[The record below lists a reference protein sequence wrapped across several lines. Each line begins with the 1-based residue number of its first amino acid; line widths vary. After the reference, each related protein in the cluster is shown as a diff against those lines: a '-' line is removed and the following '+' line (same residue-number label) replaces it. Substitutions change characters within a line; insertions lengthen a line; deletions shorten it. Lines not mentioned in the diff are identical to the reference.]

1 MNSNF
6 EYYKIFYYVAK
17 YENLTKAATVLK
29 TSQPAVTRTIHK
41 LENELGCR
49 LFTRSKTGMQ
59 LTPEGRTFYGYVA
72 AGCAQFFKG
81 ENDLSNLISLENGTI
96 YISATETALH
106 CYLFQ
111 AMEEFNSLYPNV
123 RFKIL
128 NNSTT
133 ESVNA
138 VKEGKVDLAFVSAN
152 LQVAK
157 PLRMKILRKY
167 HDILISGNRFGELKD
182 DGKEVSLK
190 ELVSYPWISLTAET
204 ITRRFLNEY
213 FEKNSLT
220 FTPDMELA
228 TTDMILPAVKHN
240 LGLGF
245 MPHEEGHAA
254 ALPLT
259 EIVSKLCTLVEHNP
273 DAFERIVEQSYTTAL
288 GSLDEECAFRNE
300 IALLSV
306 SSAVLCWALKLL
318 KQPDSAQ
325 TTHEVCQ
332 AYINNCLS
340 EWDSSLDC
348 NAKEI
353 LHKALFSASE
363 AGDIRFIRYEEVD
376 SSYDPERDI
385 VQKKDAFLLKGSLLK
400 SLLHEYAP
408 GYSASDVISRLQ
420 SEHLLSEF
428 SSAKKIR
435 INSGTYV
442 DARLLTL
449 KSSCLTEYED
459 SD

>member
-17 YENLTKAATVLK
+17 YENLTKAATALK

-41 LENELGCR
+41 LEGELGCR
-49 LFTRSKTGMQ
+49 LFTRSKTGMK

-167 HDILISGNRFGELKD
+167 RDILIAGKRFEELKA
-182 DGKEVSLK
+182 GKEELSLK

-245 MPHEEGHAA
+245 IPAEFADSELKSGQVFEIKVKEK
-254 ALPLT
+254 LPERNIIL
-259 EIVSKLCTLVEHNP
+259 IYDVEYP
-273 DAFERIVEQSYTTAL
+273 QS
-288 GSLDEECAFRNE
+288 
-300 IALLSV
+300 IA
-306 SSAVLCWALKLL
+306 
-318 KQPDSAQ
+318 
-325 TTHEVCQ
+325 
-332 AYINNCLS
+332 
-340 EWDSSLDC
+340 
-348 NAKEI
+348 AKE
-353 LHKALFSASE
+353 F
-363 AGDIRFIRYEEVD
+363 
-376 SSYDPERDI
+376 
-385 VQKKDAFLLKGSLLK
+385 QKFLKEK
-400 SLLHEYAP
+400 EM
-408 GYSASDVISRLQ
+408 
-420 SEHLLSEF
+420 
-428 SSAKKIR
+428 
-435 INSGTYV
+435 
-442 DARLLTL
+442 
-449 KSSCLTEYED
+449 
-459 SD
+459 

>member
-17 YENLTKAATVLK
+17 YENLTKAATALK

-41 LENELGCR
+41 LEGELGCR
-49 LFTRSKTGMQ
+49 LFTRSKTGMK
-59 LTPEGRTFYGYVA
+59 LTPEGR
-72 AGCAQFFKG
+72 
-81 ENDLSNLISLENGTI
+81 TI

-167 HDILISGNRFGELKD
+167 RDILIAGKRFEELKA
-182 DGKEVSLK
+182 GKEELSLK

-204 ITRRFLNEY
+204 ISRRFLNEY

-245 MPHEEGHAA
+245 IPAEFADSELKSGQVFEIKVKEK
-254 ALPLT
+254 LP
-259 EIVSKLCTLVEHNP
+259 
-273 DAFERIVEQSYTTAL
+273 ERNIILIYDMEYPQS
-288 GSLDEECAFRNE
+288 
-300 IALLSV
+300 IA
-306 SSAVLCWALKLL
+306 
-318 KQPDSAQ
+318 
-325 TTHEVCQ
+325 
-332 AYINNCLS
+332 
-340 EWDSSLDC
+340 
-348 NAKEI
+348 AKE
-353 LHKALFSASE
+353 F
-363 AGDIRFIRYEEVD
+363 
-376 SSYDPERDI
+376 
-385 VQKKDAFLLKGSLLK
+385 QKFLKEK
-400 SLLHEYAP
+400 EM
-408 GYSASDVISRLQ
+408 
-420 SEHLLSEF
+420 
-428 SSAKKIR
+428 
-435 INSGTYV
+435 
-442 DARLLTL
+442 
-449 KSSCLTEYED
+449 
-459 SD
+459 

>member
-6 EYYKIFYYVAK
+6 EYYKVFYYVAK
-17 YENLTKAATVLK
+17 YENLTKASSVLK
-29 TSQPAVTRTIHK
+29 TSQPAVTRTIHN

-49 LFTRSKTGMQ
+49 LFTRSKSGMK

-167 HDILISGNRFGELKD
+167 RDILIAGMRFEELKA
-182 DGKEVSLK
+182 GKEELSLK

-213 FEKNSLT
+213 FEKNGLT
-220 FTPDMELA
+220 FAPDMELA
-228 TTDMILPAVKHN
+228 TTDLILPAVRHN
-240 LGLGF
+240 LGIGF
-245 MPHEEGHAA
+245 VPEEFAEEEKRA
-254 ALPLT
+254 ENVFEIEVEEKLPT
-259 EIVSKLCTLVEHNP
+259 
-273 DAFERIVEQSYTTAL
+273 
-288 GSLDEECAFRNE
+288 RN
-300 IALLSV
+300 I
-306 SSAVLCWALKLL
+306 
-318 KQPDSAQ
+318 
-325 TTHEVCQ
+325 
-332 AYINNCLS
+332 
-340 EWDSSLDC
+340 
-348 NAKEI
+348 I
-353 LHKALFSASE
+353 L
-363 AGDIRFIRYEEVD
+363 I
-376 SSYDPERDI
+376 YD
-385 VQKKDAFLLKGSLLK
+385 
-400 SLLHEYAP
+400 
-408 GYSASDVISRLQ
+408 
-420 SEHLLSEF
+420 
-428 SSAKKIR
+428 
-435 INSGTYV
+435 
-442 DARLLTL
+442 
-449 KSSCLTEYED
+449 TEYPQSIASKEFQKFL
-459 SD
+459 SSQKN

>member
-17 YENLTKAATVLK
+17 YENLTKAATALK

-41 LENELGCR
+41 LEGELGCR
-49 LFTRSKTGMQ
+49 LFTRSKTGMK
-59 LTPEGRTFYGYVA
+59 LTPEGKTFYGYVA
-72 AGCAQFFKG
+72 AGCAQFFEG

-167 HDILISGNRFGELKD
+167 RDILIAGMRFEELKA
-182 DGKEVSLK
+182 GKEELSLK

-213 FEKNSLT
+213 FEKNGLT
-220 FTPDMELA
+220 FAPDMELA
-228 TTDMILPAVKHN
+228 TTDMILPAVRHN

-245 MPHEEGHAA
+245 IPAEFADAELESGQVFEIKVKEK
-254 ALPLT
+254 LPERNIIL
-259 EIVSKLCTLVEHNP
+259 IY
-273 DAFERIVEQSYTTAL
+273 DAEYPQS
-288 GSLDEECAFRNE
+288 
-300 IALLSV
+300 IA
-306 SSAVLCWALKLL
+306 
-318 KQPDSAQ
+318 
-325 TTHEVCQ
+325 
-332 AYINNCLS
+332 
-340 EWDSSLDC
+340 
-348 NAKEI
+348 AKE
-353 LHKALFSASE
+353 F
-363 AGDIRFIRYEEVD
+363 
-376 SSYDPERDI
+376 
-385 VQKKDAFLLKGSLLK
+385 QKFLKDREK
-400 SLLHEYAP
+400 
-408 GYSASDVISRLQ
+408 
-420 SEHLLSEF
+420 
-428 SSAKKIR
+428 
-435 INSGTYV
+435 
-442 DARLLTL
+442 
-449 KSSCLTEYED
+449 
-459 SD
+459 

>member
-1 MNSNF
+1 VGLKTSYSFCVIVYDHTGSRREWQKMNSNF

-17 YENLTKAATVLK
+17 YENLTKAATALK

-41 LENELGCR
+41 LEGELGCR
-49 LFTRSKTGMQ
+49 LFTRSKTGMK

-167 HDILISGNRFGELKD
+167 RDILIAGKRFEELKA
-182 DGKEVSLK
+182 GKEELSLK

-204 ITRRFLNEY
+204 ISRRFLNEY

-245 MPHEEGHAA
+245 IPAEFADSELKSGQVFEIKVKEK
-254 ALPLT
+254 LP
-259 EIVSKLCTLVEHNP
+259 
-273 DAFERIVEQSYTTAL
+273 ERNIILIYDMEYPQS
-288 GSLDEECAFRNE
+288 
-300 IALLSV
+300 IA
-306 SSAVLCWALKLL
+306 
-318 KQPDSAQ
+318 
-325 TTHEVCQ
+325 
-332 AYINNCLS
+332 
-340 EWDSSLDC
+340 
-348 NAKEI
+348 AKE
-353 LHKALFSASE
+353 F
-363 AGDIRFIRYEEVD
+363 
-376 SSYDPERDI
+376 
-385 VQKKDAFLLKGSLLK
+385 QKFLKEK
-400 SLLHEYAP
+400 EM
-408 GYSASDVISRLQ
+408 
-420 SEHLLSEF
+420 
-428 SSAKKIR
+428 
-435 INSGTYV
+435 
-442 DARLLTL
+442 
-449 KSSCLTEYED
+449 
-459 SD
+459 

>member
-17 YENLTKAATVLK
+17 YENLTKAATALK

-41 LENELGCR
+41 LEGELGCR
-49 LFTRSKTGMQ
+49 LFTRSKTGMK

-167 HDILISGNRFGELKD
+167 RDILIAGKRFEELKA
-182 DGKEVSLK
+182 GKEELSLK

-213 FEKNSLT
+213 FEKNGLT
-220 FTPDMELA
+220 FMPDMELA
-228 TTDMILPAVKHN
+228 TTDMILPAVRHN
-240 LGLGF
+240 LGMGF
-245 MPHEEGHAA
+245 IPAEFADAELESGQVFEIKVKEK
-254 ALPLT
+254 LP
-259 EIVSKLCTLVEHNP
+259 ERNIVLIYDMEYP
-273 DAFERIVEQSYTTAL
+273 QS
-288 GSLDEECAFRNE
+288 
-300 IALLSV
+300 IA
-306 SSAVLCWALKLL
+306 
-318 KQPDSAQ
+318 
-325 TTHEVCQ
+325 
-332 AYINNCLS
+332 
-340 EWDSSLDC
+340 
-348 NAKEI
+348 AKEFQKF
-353 LHKALFSASE
+353 LKEKDNESAN
-363 AGDIRFIRYEEVD
+363 Y
-376 SSYDPERDI
+376 
-385 VQKKDAFLLKGSLLK
+385 KK
-400 SLLHEYAP
+400 
-408 GYSASDVISRLQ
+408 
-420 SEHLLSEF
+420 
-428 SSAKKIR
+428 
-435 INSGTYV
+435 
-442 DARLLTL
+442 
-449 KSSCLTEYED
+449 
-459 SD
+459 

>member
-17 YENLTKAATVLK
+17 YENLTKAATALK

-41 LENELGCR
+41 LEGELGCR
-49 LFTRSKTGMQ
+49 LFTRSKTGMK

-167 HDILISGNRFGELKD
+167 RDILIAGMRFEELKA
-182 DGKEVSLK
+182 GKEELSLK

-213 FEKNSLT
+213 FEKNGLT

-228 TTDMILPAVKHN
+228 TTDMILPAVRHN

-245 MPHEEGHAA
+245 IPAEFADAELESGQIFEIKVKEK
-254 ALPLT
+254 LP
-259 EIVSKLCTLVEHNP
+259 ERNIVLIYDMEYP
-273 DAFERIVEQSYTTAL
+273 QS
-288 GSLDEECAFRNE
+288 
-300 IALLSV
+300 IA
-306 SSAVLCWALKLL
+306 
-318 KQPDSAQ
+318 
-325 TTHEVCQ
+325 
-332 AYINNCLS
+332 
-340 EWDSSLDC
+340 
-348 NAKEI
+348 AKE
-353 LHKALFSASE
+353 F
-363 AGDIRFIRYEEVD
+363 
-376 SSYDPERDI
+376 
-385 VQKKDAFLLKGSLLK
+385 QKFLKEK
-400 SLLHEYAP
+400 S
-408 GYSASDVISRLQ
+408 
-420 SEHLLSEF
+420 
-428 SSAKKIR
+428 
-435 INSGTYV
+435 N
-442 DARLLTL
+442 
-449 KSSCLTEYED
+449 
-459 SD
+459 

>member
-17 YENLTKAATVLK
+17 YENLTKAATALK

-41 LENELGCR
+41 LEGELGCR
-49 LFTRSKTGMQ
+49 LFTRSKTGMK

-81 ENDLSNLISLENGTI
+81 VEDLSNLISLENGTI

-167 HDILISGNRFGELKD
+167 RDILIAGMRFEELKA
-182 DGKEVSLK
+182 GKEELSLK

-245 MPHEEGHAA
+245 IPAEFADSELKSGQVFEIKVKEK
-254 ALPLT
+254 LP
-259 EIVSKLCTLVEHNP
+259 
-273 DAFERIVEQSYTTAL
+273 ERNIILIYDMEYPQS
-288 GSLDEECAFRNE
+288 
-300 IALLSV
+300 IA
-306 SSAVLCWALKLL
+306 
-318 KQPDSAQ
+318 
-325 TTHEVCQ
+325 
-332 AYINNCLS
+332 
-340 EWDSSLDC
+340 
-348 NAKEI
+348 AKE
-353 LHKALFSASE
+353 F
-363 AGDIRFIRYEEVD
+363 
-376 SSYDPERDI
+376 
-385 VQKKDAFLLKGSLLK
+385 QKFLKEK
-400 SLLHEYAP
+400 EM
-408 GYSASDVISRLQ
+408 
-420 SEHLLSEF
+420 
-428 SSAKKIR
+428 
-435 INSGTYV
+435 
-442 DARLLTL
+442 
-449 KSSCLTEYED
+449 
-459 SD
+459 

>member
-17 YENLTKAATVLK
+17 YENLTKAATALK

-41 LENELGCR
+41 LEGELGCR
-49 LFTRSKTGMQ
+49 LFTRSKTGMK

-167 HDILISGNRFGELKD
+167 RDILIAGKRFEELKA
-182 DGKEVSLK
+182 GKEELSLK

-213 FEKNSLT
+213 FEKNGLT
-220 FTPDMELA
+220 FMPDMELA
-228 TTDMILPAVKHN
+228 TTDMILPAVRHN

-245 MPHEEGHAA
+245 IPAEFADAELKSVQVFEIKVKEK
-254 ALPLT
+254 LP
-259 EIVSKLCTLVEHNP
+259 
-273 DAFERIVEQSYTTAL
+273 ERNIILIYDMEYPQS
-288 GSLDEECAFRNE
+288 
-300 IALLSV
+300 IA
-306 SSAVLCWALKLL
+306 
-318 KQPDSAQ
+318 
-325 TTHEVCQ
+325 
-332 AYINNCLS
+332 
-340 EWDSSLDC
+340 
-348 NAKEI
+348 AKE
-353 LHKALFSASE
+353 F
-363 AGDIRFIRYEEVD
+363 
-376 SSYDPERDI
+376 
-385 VQKKDAFLLKGSLLK
+385 QKFLKEKG
-400 SLLHEYAP
+400 
-408 GYSASDVISRLQ
+408 
-420 SEHLLSEF
+420 
-428 SSAKKIR
+428 
-435 INSGTYV
+435 N
-442 DARLLTL
+442 
-449 KSSCLTEYED
+449 
-459 SD
+459 

>member
-17 YENLTKAATVLK
+17 YENLTKAATALK

-41 LENELGCR
+41 LEGELGCR
-49 LFTRSKTGMQ
+49 LFTRSKTGMK

-167 HDILISGNRFGELKD
+167 RDILIAGMRFEELKA
-182 DGKEVSLK
+182 GKEELSLK

-213 FEKNSLT
+213 FEKNGLT
-220 FTPDMELA
+220 FAPDMELA
-228 TTDMILPAVKHN
+228 TTDMILPAVRHN

-245 MPHEEGHAA
+245 IPAEFADAELKSGQLFEIKVKEK
-254 ALPLT
+254 LP
-259 EIVSKLCTLVEHNP
+259 
-273 DAFERIVEQSYTTAL
+273 ERNIILIYDMEYPQS
-288 GSLDEECAFRNE
+288 
-300 IALLSV
+300 IA
-306 SSAVLCWALKLL
+306 
-318 KQPDSAQ
+318 
-325 TTHEVCQ
+325 
-332 AYINNCLS
+332 
-340 EWDSSLDC
+340 
-348 NAKEI
+348 AKE
-353 LHKALFSASE
+353 F
-363 AGDIRFIRYEEVD
+363 
-376 SSYDPERDI
+376 
-385 VQKKDAFLLKGSLLK
+385 QKFLKEKG
-400 SLLHEYAP
+400 
-408 GYSASDVISRLQ
+408 
-420 SEHLLSEF
+420 
-428 SSAKKIR
+428 
-435 INSGTYV
+435 N
-442 DARLLTL
+442 
-449 KSSCLTEYED
+449 
-459 SD
+459 

>member
-17 YENLTKAATVLK
+17 YENLTKAATALK

-41 LENELGCR
+41 LEGELGCR
-49 LFTRSKTGMQ
+49 LFTRSKTGMK

-167 HDILISGNRFGELKD
+167 RDILIAGKRFEELKA
-182 DGKEVSLK
+182 GKEELSLK

-213 FEKNSLT
+213 FEKNGLT
-220 FTPDMELA
+220 FAPDMELA
-228 TTDMILPAVKHN
+228 TTDMILPAVRHN

-245 MPHEEGHAA
+245 IPAEFADAELMSGQVFEIKVKEK
-254 ALPLT
+254 LP
-259 EIVSKLCTLVEHNP
+259 ERNIVLIYDMEYP
-273 DAFERIVEQSYTTAL
+273 QS
-288 GSLDEECAFRNE
+288 
-300 IALLSV
+300 IA
-306 SSAVLCWALKLL
+306 
-318 KQPDSAQ
+318 
-325 TTHEVCQ
+325 
-332 AYINNCLS
+332 
-340 EWDSSLDC
+340 
-348 NAKEI
+348 AKE
-353 LHKALFSASE
+353 F
-363 AGDIRFIRYEEVD
+363 
-376 SSYDPERDI
+376 
-385 VQKKDAFLLKGSLLK
+385 QKFLKEKD
-400 SLLHEYAP
+400 
-408 GYSASDVISRLQ
+408 
-420 SEHLLSEF
+420 
-428 SSAKKIR
+428 
-435 INSGTYV
+435 N
-442 DARLLTL
+442 
-449 KSSCLTEYED
+449 
-459 SD
+459 

>member
-17 YENLTKAATVLK
+17 YENLTKAATALK

-41 LENELGCR
+41 LEGELGCR
-49 LFTRSKTGMQ
+49 LFTRSKTGMK

-167 HDILISGNRFGELKD
+167 RDILIAGMRFEELKA
-182 DGKEVSLK
+182 GKEELSLK

-213 FEKNSLT
+213 FEKNGLT
-220 FTPDMELA
+220 FAPDMELA
-228 TTDMILPAVKHN
+228 TTDMILPAVRHN

-245 MPHEEGHAA
+245 IPAEFADAELKSEQVFEIKVKEK
-254 ALPLT
+254 LP
-259 EIVSKLCTLVEHNP
+259 ERNIVLIYDMEYP
-273 DAFERIVEQSYTTAL
+273 QS
-288 GSLDEECAFRNE
+288 
-300 IALLSV
+300 IA
-306 SSAVLCWALKLL
+306 
-318 KQPDSAQ
+318 
-325 TTHEVCQ
+325 
-332 AYINNCLS
+332 
-340 EWDSSLDC
+340 
-348 NAKEI
+348 AKEFQKF
-353 LHKALFSASE
+353 LKEKDNESAN
-363 AGDIRFIRYEEVD
+363 Y
-376 SSYDPERDI
+376 
-385 VQKKDAFLLKGSLLK
+385 KK
-400 SLLHEYAP
+400 
-408 GYSASDVISRLQ
+408 
-420 SEHLLSEF
+420 
-428 SSAKKIR
+428 
-435 INSGTYV
+435 
-442 DARLLTL
+442 
-449 KSSCLTEYED
+449 
-459 SD
+459 

>member
-17 YENLTKAATVLK
+17 YENLTKAATALK

-228 TTDMILPAVKHN
+228 TTDMILPAVRHN

-245 MPHEEGHAA
+245 IPAEFADSELKSGQVFEIKVKEK
-254 ALPLT
+254 LP
-259 EIVSKLCTLVEHNP
+259 
-273 DAFERIVEQSYTTAL
+273 ERNIILIYDKEYPQS
-288 GSLDEECAFRNE
+288 
-300 IALLSV
+300 IA
-306 SSAVLCWALKLL
+306 
-318 KQPDSAQ
+318 
-325 TTHEVCQ
+325 
-332 AYINNCLS
+332 
-340 EWDSSLDC
+340 
-348 NAKEI
+348 AKE
-353 LHKALFSASE
+353 F
-363 AGDIRFIRYEEVD
+363 
-376 SSYDPERDI
+376 
-385 VQKKDAFLLKGSLLK
+385 QKFLKEK
-400 SLLHEYAP
+400 EM
-408 GYSASDVISRLQ
+408 
-420 SEHLLSEF
+420 
-428 SSAKKIR
+428 
-435 INSGTYV
+435 
-442 DARLLTL
+442 
-449 KSSCLTEYED
+449 
-459 SD
+459 

>member
-17 YENLTKAATVLK
+17 NENLTKAATALK

-41 LENELGCR
+41 LEGELGCR
-49 LFTRSKTGMQ
+49 LFTRSKTGMK

-167 HDILISGNRFGELKD
+167 RDILIAGMRFEELKA
-182 DGKEVSLK
+182 GKEELSLK

-213 FEKNSLT
+213 FEKNGLT
-220 FTPDMELA
+220 FAPDMELA
-228 TTDMILPAVKHN
+228 TTDMILPAVRHN

-245 MPHEEGHAA
+245 IPAEFADAELKSGQVFEIKVKEK
-254 ALPLT
+254 LP
-259 EIVSKLCTLVEHNP
+259 ERNIVLIYDMEYP
-273 DAFERIVEQSYTTAL
+273 QS
-288 GSLDEECAFRNE
+288 
-300 IALLSV
+300 IA
-306 SSAVLCWALKLL
+306 
-318 KQPDSAQ
+318 
-325 TTHEVCQ
+325 
-332 AYINNCLS
+332 
-340 EWDSSLDC
+340 
-348 NAKEI
+348 AKE
-353 LHKALFSASE
+353 F
-363 AGDIRFIRYEEVD
+363 
-376 SSYDPERDI
+376 
-385 VQKKDAFLLKGSLLK
+385 QKFLKEKG
-400 SLLHEYAP
+400 
-408 GYSASDVISRLQ
+408 
-420 SEHLLSEF
+420 
-428 SSAKKIR
+428 
-435 INSGTYV
+435 N
-442 DARLLTL
+442 
-449 KSSCLTEYED
+449 
-459 SD
+459 

>member
-1 MNSNF
+1 MLWFTITQAAEGSRQKMNSNF

-17 YENLTKAATVLK
+17 YENLTKAATALK

-41 LENELGCR
+41 LEGELGCR
-49 LFTRSKTGMQ
+49 LFTRSKTGMK

-167 HDILISGNRFGELKD
+167 RDILIAGMRFEELKA
-182 DGKEVSLK
+182 GKEELSLK

-213 FEKNSLT
+213 FEKNGLT
-220 FTPDMELA
+220 FAPDMELA
-228 TTDMILPAVKHN
+228 TTDMILPAVRHN

-245 MPHEEGHAA
+245 IPAEFADAELKSGQVFEIKVKEK
-254 ALPLT
+254 LP
-259 EIVSKLCTLVEHNP
+259 ERNIVLIYDMEYP
-273 DAFERIVEQSYTTAL
+273 QS
-288 GSLDEECAFRNE
+288 
-300 IALLSV
+300 IA
-306 SSAVLCWALKLL
+306 
-318 KQPDSAQ
+318 
-325 TTHEVCQ
+325 
-332 AYINNCLS
+332 
-340 EWDSSLDC
+340 
-348 NAKEI
+348 AKE
-353 LHKALFSASE
+353 F
-363 AGDIRFIRYEEVD
+363 
-376 SSYDPERDI
+376 
-385 VQKKDAFLLKGSLLK
+385 QKFLKEKG
-400 SLLHEYAP
+400 
-408 GYSASDVISRLQ
+408 
-420 SEHLLSEF
+420 
-428 SSAKKIR
+428 
-435 INSGTYV
+435 N
-442 DARLLTL
+442 
-449 KSSCLTEYED
+449 
-459 SD
+459 

>member
-17 YENLTKAATVLK
+17 YENLTKAATALK

-41 LENELGCR
+41 LEGELGCR
-49 LFTRSKTGMQ
+49 LFTRSKTGMK

-123 RFKIL
+123 RFNIL

-167 HDILISGNRFGELKD
+167 RDILIAGMRFEELKA
-182 DGKEVSLK
+182 GKEELSLK

-213 FEKNSLT
+213 FEKNGLT
-220 FTPDMELA
+220 FAPDMELA
-228 TTDMILPAVKHN
+228 TTDMILPAVRHN

-245 MPHEEGHAA
+245 IPAEFADAELKSGQVFEIKVKEK
-254 ALPLT
+254 LP
-259 EIVSKLCTLVEHNP
+259 ERNIVLIYDMEYP
-273 DAFERIVEQSYTTAL
+273 QS
-288 GSLDEECAFRNE
+288 
-300 IALLSV
+300 IA
-306 SSAVLCWALKLL
+306 
-318 KQPDSAQ
+318 
-325 TTHEVCQ
+325 
-332 AYINNCLS
+332 
-340 EWDSSLDC
+340 
-348 NAKEI
+348 AKE
-353 LHKALFSASE
+353 F
-363 AGDIRFIRYEEVD
+363 
-376 SSYDPERDI
+376 
-385 VQKKDAFLLKGSLLK
+385 QKFLKEKG
-400 SLLHEYAP
+400 
-408 GYSASDVISRLQ
+408 
-420 SEHLLSEF
+420 
-428 SSAKKIR
+428 
-435 INSGTYV
+435 N
-442 DARLLTL
+442 
-449 KSSCLTEYED
+449 
-459 SD
+459 

>member
-1 MNSNF
+1 MIDCHIHDNILIGKLKPGGCSRRERQKMNSNF

-17 YENLTKAATVLK
+17 YENLTKAAMALK

-41 LENELGCR
+41 LEGELGCR
-49 LFTRSKTGMQ
+49 LFTRSKTGMK

-167 HDILISGNRFGELKD
+167 RDILIAGMRFEELKA
-182 DGKEVSLK
+182 GKEELSLK

-213 FEKNSLT
+213 FEKNGLT
-220 FTPDMELA
+220 FMPDMELA
-228 TTDMILPAVKHN
+228 TTDMILPAVRHN

-245 MPHEEGHAA
+245 IPAEFADAELKSGQVFEIKVKEK
-254 ALPLT
+254 LP
-259 EIVSKLCTLVEHNP
+259 
-273 DAFERIVEQSYTTAL
+273 ERNIILIYDMEYPQS
-288 GSLDEECAFRNE
+288 
-300 IALLSV
+300 IA
-306 SSAVLCWALKLL
+306 
-318 KQPDSAQ
+318 
-325 TTHEVCQ
+325 
-332 AYINNCLS
+332 
-340 EWDSSLDC
+340 
-348 NAKEI
+348 AKE
-353 LHKALFSASE
+353 F
-363 AGDIRFIRYEEVD
+363 
-376 SSYDPERDI
+376 
-385 VQKKDAFLLKGSLLK
+385 QKFLKEKG
-400 SLLHEYAP
+400 
-408 GYSASDVISRLQ
+408 
-420 SEHLLSEF
+420 
-428 SSAKKIR
+428 
-435 INSGTYV
+435 N
-442 DARLLTL
+442 
-449 KSSCLTEYED
+449 
-459 SD
+459 

>member
-17 YENLTKAATVLK
+17 YENLTKAATALK

-41 LENELGCR
+41 LEGELGCR
-49 LFTRSKTGMQ
+49 LFTRSKTGMK

-167 HDILISGNRFGELKD
+167 RDILIAGKRFEELKA
-182 DGKEVSLK
+182 GKEELSLK
-190 ELVSYPWISLTAET
+190 DLVSYPWISLTAET

-213 FEKNSLT
+213 FEKNGLT
-220 FTPDMELA
+220 FMPDMELA
-228 TTDMILPAVKHN
+228 TTDMILPAVRHN

-245 MPHEEGHAA
+245 IPAEFADAELKSGQVFEIKVKEK
-254 ALPLT
+254 LP
-259 EIVSKLCTLVEHNP
+259 ERNIVLIYDMEYP
-273 DAFERIVEQSYTTAL
+273 QS
-288 GSLDEECAFRNE
+288 
-300 IALLSV
+300 IA
-306 SSAVLCWALKLL
+306 
-318 KQPDSAQ
+318 
-325 TTHEVCQ
+325 
-332 AYINNCLS
+332 
-340 EWDSSLDC
+340 
-348 NAKEI
+348 AKE
-353 LHKALFSASE
+353 F
-363 AGDIRFIRYEEVD
+363 
-376 SSYDPERDI
+376 
-385 VQKKDAFLLKGSLLK
+385 QKFLKEKG
-400 SLLHEYAP
+400 
-408 GYSASDVISRLQ
+408 
-420 SEHLLSEF
+420 
-428 SSAKKIR
+428 
-435 INSGTYV
+435 N
-442 DARLLTL
+442 
-449 KSSCLTEYED
+449 
-459 SD
+459 

>member
-17 YENLTKAATVLK
+17 YENLTKAATALK

-41 LENELGCR
+41 LEGELGCR
-49 LFTRSKTGMQ
+49 LFTRSKTGMK

-96 YISATETALH
+96 CISATETALH

-167 HDILISGNRFGELKD
+167 RDILIAGMRFEELKA
-182 DGKEVSLK
+182 GKEELSLK

-213 FEKNSLT
+213 FEKNGLT
-220 FTPDMELA
+220 FAPDMELA
-228 TTDMILPAVKHN
+228 TTGMIPPAVRHN

-245 MPHEEGHAA
+245 IPAEFADAELKSGQVFEIKVKEK
-254 ALPLT
+254 LP
-259 EIVSKLCTLVEHNP
+259 
-273 DAFERIVEQSYTTAL
+273 ERNIILIYDMEYPQS
-288 GSLDEECAFRNE
+288 
-300 IALLSV
+300 IA
-306 SSAVLCWALKLL
+306 
-318 KQPDSAQ
+318 
-325 TTHEVCQ
+325 
-332 AYINNCLS
+332 
-340 EWDSSLDC
+340 
-348 NAKEI
+348 AKE
-353 LHKALFSASE
+353 F
-363 AGDIRFIRYEEVD
+363 
-376 SSYDPERDI
+376 
-385 VQKKDAFLLKGSLLK
+385 QKFLKEKG
-400 SLLHEYAP
+400 
-408 GYSASDVISRLQ
+408 
-420 SEHLLSEF
+420 
-428 SSAKKIR
+428 
-435 INSGTYV
+435 N
-442 DARLLTL
+442 
-449 KSSCLTEYED
+449 
-459 SD
+459 

>member
-17 YENLTKAATVLK
+17 YENLTKAATALK

-41 LENELGCR
+41 LEGELGCR
-49 LFTRSKTGMQ
+49 LFTRSKTGMK
-59 LTPEGRTFYGYVA
+59 LTPEGRTFCGYVA

-167 HDILISGNRFGELKD
+167 RDILIAGMRFEELKA
-182 DGKEVSLK
+182 GKEELSLK

-213 FEKNSLT
+213 FEKNGLT
-220 FTPDMELA
+220 FAPDMELA
-228 TTDMILPAVKHN
+228 TTDMILPAVRHN

-245 MPHEEGHAA
+245 IPAEFADAELKSGQVFEIKVKEK
-254 ALPLT
+254 LP
-259 EIVSKLCTLVEHNP
+259 
-273 DAFERIVEQSYTTAL
+273 ERNIILIYDMEYPQS
-288 GSLDEECAFRNE
+288 
-300 IALLSV
+300 IA
-306 SSAVLCWALKLL
+306 
-318 KQPDSAQ
+318 
-325 TTHEVCQ
+325 
-332 AYINNCLS
+332 
-340 EWDSSLDC
+340 
-348 NAKEI
+348 AKE
-353 LHKALFSASE
+353 F
-363 AGDIRFIRYEEVD
+363 
-376 SSYDPERDI
+376 
-385 VQKKDAFLLKGSLLK
+385 QKFLKEK
-400 SLLHEYAP
+400 S
-408 GYSASDVISRLQ
+408 
-420 SEHLLSEF
+420 
-428 SSAKKIR
+428 
-435 INSGTYV
+435 N
-442 DARLLTL
+442 
-449 KSSCLTEYED
+449 
-459 SD
+459 

>member
-17 YENLTKAATVLK
+17 YENLTKAATALK

-41 LENELGCR
+41 LEGELGCR
-49 LFTRSKTGMQ
+49 LFTRSKTGMK

-167 HDILISGNRFGELKD
+167 RDILIAGMRFEELKA
-182 DGKEVSLK
+182 GKEALSLK

-228 TTDMILPAVKHN
+228 TTDMILPAVRHN

-245 MPHEEGHAA
+245 IPAEFADAELKSGQVFEIKVKEK
-254 ALPLT
+254 LP
-259 EIVSKLCTLVEHNP
+259 
-273 DAFERIVEQSYTTAL
+273 ERNIILIYDMEYPQS
-288 GSLDEECAFRNE
+288 
-300 IALLSV
+300 IA
-306 SSAVLCWALKLL
+306 
-318 KQPDSAQ
+318 
-325 TTHEVCQ
+325 
-332 AYINNCLS
+332 
-340 EWDSSLDC
+340 
-348 NAKEI
+348 AKE
-353 LHKALFSASE
+353 F
-363 AGDIRFIRYEEVD
+363 
-376 SSYDPERDI
+376 
-385 VQKKDAFLLKGSLLK
+385 QKFLKEKG
-400 SLLHEYAP
+400 
-408 GYSASDVISRLQ
+408 
-420 SEHLLSEF
+420 
-428 SSAKKIR
+428 
-435 INSGTYV
+435 N
-442 DARLLTL
+442 
-449 KSSCLTEYED
+449 
-459 SD
+459 

>member
-17 YENLTKAATVLK
+17 YENLTKAATALK

-41 LENELGCR
+41 LEGELGCR
-49 LFTRSKTGMQ
+49 LFTRSKTGMK

-138 VKEGKVDLAFVSAN
+138 VKEGKVDLVFVSAN

-167 HDILISGNRFGELKD
+167 RDILIAGMRFEELKA
-182 DGKEVSLK
+182 GKEELSLK

-213 FEKNSLT
+213 FEKNGLT
-220 FTPDMELA
+220 FAPDMELA
-228 TTDMILPAVKHN
+228 TTDMILPAVRHN

-245 MPHEEGHAA
+245 IPAEFADAELKSGQVFEIKVKEK
-254 ALPLT
+254 LP
-259 EIVSKLCTLVEHNP
+259 ERNIVLIYDMEYP
-273 DAFERIVEQSYTTAL
+273 QS
-288 GSLDEECAFRNE
+288 
-300 IALLSV
+300 IA
-306 SSAVLCWALKLL
+306 
-318 KQPDSAQ
+318 
-325 TTHEVCQ
+325 
-332 AYINNCLS
+332 
-340 EWDSSLDC
+340 
-348 NAKEI
+348 AKE
-353 LHKALFSASE
+353 F
-363 AGDIRFIRYEEVD
+363 
-376 SSYDPERDI
+376 
-385 VQKKDAFLLKGSLLK
+385 QKFLKEKG
-400 SLLHEYAP
+400 
-408 GYSASDVISRLQ
+408 
-420 SEHLLSEF
+420 
-428 SSAKKIR
+428 
-435 INSGTYV
+435 N
-442 DARLLTL
+442 
-449 KSSCLTEYED
+449 
-459 SD
+459 

>member
-17 YENLTKAATVLK
+17 YENLTKAATALK

-49 LFTRSKTGMQ
+49 LFTRSKTGMK

-167 HDILISGNRFGELKD
+167 QDILIGGNRFEELKAD
-182 DGKEVSLK
+182 ERELSLT

-213 FEKNSLT
+213 FEKNGLT
-220 FTPDMELA
+220 FAPDMELA
-228 TTDMILPAVKHN
+228 TTDMILPAVRHN

-245 MPHEEGHAA
+245 IPAEFADSDLKSGQVFEIKVKEK
-254 ALPLT
+254 LP
-259 EIVSKLCTLVEHNP
+259 
-273 DAFERIVEQSYTTAL
+273 ERNIILIYDMEYPQS
-288 GSLDEECAFRNE
+288 
-300 IALLSV
+300 IA
-306 SSAVLCWALKLL
+306 
-318 KQPDSAQ
+318 
-325 TTHEVCQ
+325 
-332 AYINNCLS
+332 
-340 EWDSSLDC
+340 
-348 NAKEI
+348 AKEFQKF
-353 LHKALFSASE
+353 LK
-363 AGDIRFIRYEEVD
+363 
-376 SSYDPERDI
+376 EREKNDTN
-385 VQKKDAFLLKGSLLK
+385 
-400 SLLHEYAP
+400 Y
-408 GYSASDVISRLQ
+408 
-420 SEHLLSEF
+420 
-428 SSAKKIR
+428 
-435 INSGTYV
+435 
-442 DARLLTL
+442 
-449 KSSCLTEYED
+449 
-459 SD
+459 

>member
-17 YENLTKAATVLK
+17 YENLTKAATALK

-41 LENELGCR
+41 LEGELGCR
-49 LFTRSKTGMQ
+49 LFTRSKTGMK

-167 HDILISGNRFGELKD
+167 RDILIAGMRFEELKA
-182 DGKEVSLK
+182 GKEELSLK

-213 FEKNSLT
+213 FEKNGLT
-220 FTPDMELA
+220 FAPDMELA
-228 TTDMILPAVKHN
+228 TTDMILPAVRHN

-245 MPHEEGHAA
+245 IPAEFADAELKSGQVFEIKVKEK
-254 ALPLT
+254 LP
-259 EIVSKLCTLVEHNP
+259 
-273 DAFERIVEQSYTTAL
+273 ERNIRLIYDMEYPQS
-288 GSLDEECAFRNE
+288 
-300 IALLSV
+300 IA
-306 SSAVLCWALKLL
+306 
-318 KQPDSAQ
+318 
-325 TTHEVCQ
+325 
-332 AYINNCLS
+332 
-340 EWDSSLDC
+340 
-348 NAKEI
+348 AKE
-353 LHKALFSASE
+353 F
-363 AGDIRFIRYEEVD
+363 
-376 SSYDPERDI
+376 
-385 VQKKDAFLLKGSLLK
+385 QKFLKEK
-400 SLLHEYAP
+400 S
-408 GYSASDVISRLQ
+408 
-420 SEHLLSEF
+420 
-428 SSAKKIR
+428 
-435 INSGTYV
+435 N
-442 DARLLTL
+442 
-449 KSSCLTEYED
+449 
-459 SD
+459 

>member
-1 MNSNF
+1 MGLKTSYIQFFCVLQFTITQAAEGSRQKMNSNF

-17 YENLTKAATVLK
+17 YENLTKAATALK

-41 LENELGCR
+41 LEGELGCR
-49 LFTRSKTGMQ
+49 LFTRSKTGMK

-167 HDILISGNRFGELKD
+167 RDILIAGKRFEELKA
-182 DGKEVSLK
+182 GKEELSLK

-204 ITRRFLNEY
+204 ISRRFLNEY

-228 TTDMILPAVKHN
+228 TTDMILPAVRHN

-245 MPHEEGHAA
+245 IPAEFADSELKSGQVFEIKVKEK
-254 ALPLT
+254 LP
-259 EIVSKLCTLVEHNP
+259 
-273 DAFERIVEQSYTTAL
+273 ERNIILIYDMEYPQS
-288 GSLDEECAFRNE
+288 
-300 IALLSV
+300 IA
-306 SSAVLCWALKLL
+306 
-318 KQPDSAQ
+318 
-325 TTHEVCQ
+325 
-332 AYINNCLS
+332 
-340 EWDSSLDC
+340 
-348 NAKEI
+348 AKE
-353 LHKALFSASE
+353 F
-363 AGDIRFIRYEEVD
+363 
-376 SSYDPERDI
+376 
-385 VQKKDAFLLKGSLLK
+385 QKFLKEK
-400 SLLHEYAP
+400 EM
-408 GYSASDVISRLQ
+408 
-420 SEHLLSEF
+420 
-428 SSAKKIR
+428 
-435 INSGTYV
+435 
-442 DARLLTL
+442 
-449 KSSCLTEYED
+449 
-459 SD
+459 

>member
-17 YENLTKAATVLK
+17 YENLTKAATALK

-41 LENELGCR
+41 LEGELGCR
-49 LFTRSKTGMQ
+49 LFTRSKTGMK

-167 HDILISGNRFGELKD
+167 RDILIAGKRFEELKA
-182 DGKEVSLK
+182 GKEELSLK

-213 FEKNSLT
+213 FVKNGLT
-220 FTPDMELA
+220 FAPDMELA
-228 TTDMILPAVKHN
+228 TTDMILPAVRHN

-245 MPHEEGHAA
+245 IPAEFADAELKSGQVFEIKVKEK
-254 ALPLT
+254 LP
-259 EIVSKLCTLVEHNP
+259 
-273 DAFERIVEQSYTTAL
+273 ERNIILIYDMEYPQS
-288 GSLDEECAFRNE
+288 
-300 IALLSV
+300 IA
-306 SSAVLCWALKLL
+306 
-318 KQPDSAQ
+318 
-325 TTHEVCQ
+325 
-332 AYINNCLS
+332 
-340 EWDSSLDC
+340 
-348 NAKEI
+348 AKE
-353 LHKALFSASE
+353 F
-363 AGDIRFIRYEEVD
+363 
-376 SSYDPERDI
+376 
-385 VQKKDAFLLKGSLLK
+385 QKFLKEKG
-400 SLLHEYAP
+400 
-408 GYSASDVISRLQ
+408 
-420 SEHLLSEF
+420 
-428 SSAKKIR
+428 
-435 INSGTYV
+435 N
-442 DARLLTL
+442 
-449 KSSCLTEYED
+449 
-459 SD
+459 

>member
-17 YENLTKAATVLK
+17 YENLTKAATALK
-29 TSQPAVTRTIHK
+29 NSQPAVTRTIHK
-41 LENELGCR
+41 LEGELGCR
-49 LFTRSKTGMQ
+49 LFTRSKTGMK

-167 HDILISGNRFGELKD
+167 RDILIAGMRFEELKA
-182 DGKEVSLK
+182 GKEELSLK

-213 FEKNSLT
+213 FEKNGLT
-220 FTPDMELA
+220 FAPDMELA
-228 TTDMILPAVKHN
+228 TTDMILPAVRHN

-245 MPHEEGHAA
+245 IPAEFADAELKSGQVFEIKVKEK
-254 ALPLT
+254 LP
-259 EIVSKLCTLVEHNP
+259 ERNIVLIYDMEYP
-273 DAFERIVEQSYTTAL
+273 QS
-288 GSLDEECAFRNE
+288 
-300 IALLSV
+300 IA
-306 SSAVLCWALKLL
+306 
-318 KQPDSAQ
+318 
-325 TTHEVCQ
+325 
-332 AYINNCLS
+332 
-340 EWDSSLDC
+340 
-348 NAKEI
+348 AKE
-353 LHKALFSASE
+353 F
-363 AGDIRFIRYEEVD
+363 
-376 SSYDPERDI
+376 
-385 VQKKDAFLLKGSLLK
+385 QKFLKEK
-400 SLLHEYAP
+400 S
-408 GYSASDVISRLQ
+408 
-420 SEHLLSEF
+420 
-428 SSAKKIR
+428 
-435 INSGTYV
+435 N
-442 DARLLTL
+442 
-449 KSSCLTEYED
+449 
-459 SD
+459 

>member
-17 YENLTKAATVLK
+17 YENLTKAATALK

-41 LENELGCR
+41 LEGELGCR
-49 LFTRSKTGMQ
+49 LFTRSKTGMK

-167 HDILISGNRFGELKD
+167 RDILIAGKRFEELKA
-182 DGKEVSLK
+182 GKEELSLK

-204 ITRRFLNEY
+204 MSRRFLNEY

-245 MPHEEGHAA
+245 IPAEFADSELKSGQVFEIKVKEK
-254 ALPLT
+254 LP
-259 EIVSKLCTLVEHNP
+259 
-273 DAFERIVEQSYTTAL
+273 ERNIILIYDMEYPQS
-288 GSLDEECAFRNE
+288 
-300 IALLSV
+300 IA
-306 SSAVLCWALKLL
+306 
-318 KQPDSAQ
+318 
-325 TTHEVCQ
+325 
-332 AYINNCLS
+332 
-340 EWDSSLDC
+340 
-348 NAKEI
+348 AKE
-353 LHKALFSASE
+353 F
-363 AGDIRFIRYEEVD
+363 
-376 SSYDPERDI
+376 
-385 VQKKDAFLLKGSLLK
+385 QKFLKEK
-400 SLLHEYAP
+400 EM
-408 GYSASDVISRLQ
+408 
-420 SEHLLSEF
+420 
-428 SSAKKIR
+428 
-435 INSGTYV
+435 
-442 DARLLTL
+442 
-449 KSSCLTEYED
+449 
-459 SD
+459 

>member
-17 YENLTKAATVLK
+17 YENLTKAAMALK

-41 LENELGCR
+41 LEGELGCR
-49 LFTRSKTGMQ
+49 LFTRSKTGMK

-167 HDILISGNRFGELKD
+167 RDILIAGMRFEELKA
-182 DGKEVSLK
+182 GKEELSLK

-213 FEKNSLT
+213 FEKNGLT
-220 FTPDMELA
+220 FAPDMELA
-228 TTDMILPAVKHN
+228 TTDMILPAVRHN

-245 MPHEEGHAA
+245 IPAEFADAELKSGQVFEIKVKEK
-254 ALPLT
+254 LP
-259 EIVSKLCTLVEHNP
+259 ERNIVLIYDMEYP
-273 DAFERIVEQSYTTAL
+273 QS
-288 GSLDEECAFRNE
+288 
-300 IALLSV
+300 IA
-306 SSAVLCWALKLL
+306 
-318 KQPDSAQ
+318 
-325 TTHEVCQ
+325 
-332 AYINNCLS
+332 
-340 EWDSSLDC
+340 
-348 NAKEI
+348 AKE
-353 LHKALFSASE
+353 F
-363 AGDIRFIRYEEVD
+363 
-376 SSYDPERDI
+376 
-385 VQKKDAFLLKGSLLK
+385 QKFLKEKG
-400 SLLHEYAP
+400 
-408 GYSASDVISRLQ
+408 
-420 SEHLLSEF
+420 
-428 SSAKKIR
+428 
-435 INSGTYV
+435 N
-442 DARLLTL
+442 
-449 KSSCLTEYED
+449 
-459 SD
+459 

>member
-17 YENLTKAATVLK
+17 YENLTKAATALK

-41 LENELGCR
+41 LEGELGCR
-49 LFTRSKTGMQ
+49 LFTRSKTGMK

-138 VKEGKVDLAFVSAN
+138 GTEGKVDLAFVSAN

-167 HDILISGNRFGELKD
+167 RDILIAGMRFEELKA
-182 DGKEVSLK
+182 GKEELSLK

-213 FEKNSLT
+213 FEKNGLT
-220 FTPDMELA
+220 FAPDMELA
-228 TTDMILPAVKHN
+228 TTDMILPAVRHN

-245 MPHEEGHAA
+245 IPAEFADAELKSGQVFEIKVKEK
-254 ALPLT
+254 LP
-259 EIVSKLCTLVEHNP
+259 
-273 DAFERIVEQSYTTAL
+273 ERNIILIYDMEYPQS
-288 GSLDEECAFRNE
+288 
-300 IALLSV
+300 IA
-306 SSAVLCWALKLL
+306 
-318 KQPDSAQ
+318 
-325 TTHEVCQ
+325 
-332 AYINNCLS
+332 
-340 EWDSSLDC
+340 
-348 NAKEI
+348 AKE
-353 LHKALFSASE
+353 F
-363 AGDIRFIRYEEVD
+363 
-376 SSYDPERDI
+376 
-385 VQKKDAFLLKGSLLK
+385 QKFLKEKG
-400 SLLHEYAP
+400 
-408 GYSASDVISRLQ
+408 
-420 SEHLLSEF
+420 
-428 SSAKKIR
+428 
-435 INSGTYV
+435 N
-442 DARLLTL
+442 
-449 KSSCLTEYED
+449 
-459 SD
+459 